1 MSDNFTSNK
10 KYAIYGGTFDPIHIA
25 HVKLAD
31 FAVKEMEIEELYFMP
46 SYINPFK
53 KDDKVA
59 SAADRLNMVKTV
71 LDYNKAFRLSDY
83 EIEKKGMS
91 YTIETL
97 DYWSNELDGELY
109 FVVGFD
115 SLVGMDTW
123 YKGDELLRRY
133 KIITGRR
140 PDTDNK
146 FADEKIKEFKE
157 KYNADIHVLDL
168 KEMDVSS
175 TGIRERLKTGKSIGD
190 LVLNKTEEYILEHNL
205 YRD

>member
-31 FAVKEMEIEELYFMP
+31 FAVKEMKIEELYFMP

-53 KDDKVA
+53 KDNKVA
-59 SAADRLNMVKTV
+59 SAVDRLCMVKTV

-83 EIEKKGMS
+83 EIENKGMS

-97 DYWSNELDGELY
+97 DYWSKKLDGELF

-115 SLVGMDTW
+115 SLVSMDTW
-123 YKGDELLRRY
+123 YKGDELLSRY
-133 KIITGRR
+133 KIITGKR
-140 PDTDNK
+140 PDTDSK
-146 FADEKIKEFKE
+146 FADEKIKIFKE
-157 KYNADIHVLDL
+157 KYNADIHVLDM
-168 KEMDVSS
+168 KEMDISS
-175 TGIRERLKTGKSIGD
+175 TAIRERLKSGSSIKD
-190 LVLNKTEEYILEHNL
+190 LVLDKTEEYILEHNL